1 MIGKSK
7 KTQTNEESVPV
18 TITPISKTIPTES
31 EQTIP
36 GIDVTS
42 HCLIT
47 GYVAGAILDC
57 FPQHL
62 RESIF
67 PDSSEFLAACHDVG
81 KISPAFQKR
90 IYKKINGFKE
100 DEYPEL
106 KKVDASWA
114 NRGENCF
121 HAVVTQA
128 VFETILKDSVPRDMD
143 FISVIEGMHHGFRP
157 KSASNENDE
166 PYGGKEWKKLRHELV
181 EKLYSV
187 FLPNKNLEMIGSWNK
202 ACSIGGL
209 IIVADWVASGGDFS
223 DFTQDFF
230 DTLSIDELKEY
241 ARKAV
246 EQAGFSKIKV
256 KNNLSFSSIFGF
268 EPRKIQTDFFDSING
283 PGVYVL
289 EAPMG
294 IGKTEAALYAA
305 YKMLEKGQANGIYFG
320 LPTQLT
326 SNKIFER
333 VLSYLEKITGESSE
347 NVKLKLLHGTAWL
360 VKKVFGEKGEVGK
373 SWFDSRKRGILAP
386 FAVGTVDQAL
396 MAVLNVKHEMVRSFG
411 LTGKVVILDE
421 VHSYDAYTGTIL
433 NELIEFLR
441 EAHCTVIVL
450 SATLTTVQKK
460 NILKLEHEK
469 NLSSAYPLITAVS
482 EEQRTIKEIAS
493 VGGTERDVAITIE
506 HDDTEILE
514 KIVEKAA
521 EGQQILWIEN
531 TVADAQQIFKK
542 IVAKTNGTN
551 IECGLIHSRFLK
563 TKRAENEGKWTE
575 LFGKDSAQ
583 RTATGRILIGT
594 QVLEQSIDIDADF
607 LVTRICPTDMLF
619 QRLGRLW
626 RHTKN
631 DSQRPKNAVCG
642 AVILAPEY
650 ESVIERS
657 NCFESSAVVYREY
670 VLCRTLEVWKDLSRV
685 KLPEDIRRILE
696 ATYQEREEEGRLKEL
711 KNDMEKKKGKLENFA
726 RVGLSNAMPTCDDM
740 DVQTRYSEVENVDV
754 LLLKSFNVTGND
766 CEIRFY
772 GSDNIVE
779 IPKHPKNSHEKQRKI
794 AKLITEHCVTVA
806 EKHAPDADK
815 LVGHFSAYVYTG
827 PNKDEDDEKSP
838 FRVAIVG
845 NDDYLRTLGNTQIVK
860 NNEKLL
866 YTDKLGYQIAK
877 EK

>member
-7 KTQTNEESVPV
+7 KLQASGDSAPV
-18 TITPISKTIPTES
+18 TITPISKTIFTQS
-31 EQTIP
+31 KQIIA

-57 FPQHL
+57 FPQQL

-81 KISPAFQKR
+81 KISPAFQKM
-90 IYKKINGFKE
+90 IYKNISDFNDE
-100 DEYPEL
+100 EYPEL
-106 KKVDASWA
+106 KKVDADWA
-114 NRGENCF
+114 ARKNNCF
-121 HAVVTQA
+121 HAAVTQA
-128 VFETILKDSVPRDMD
+128 VFETILKGSISRDMD
-143 FISVIEGMHHGFRP
+143 FISAIEGMHHGFRP
-157 KSASNENDE
+157 KSVLNENAE
-166 PYGGKEWKKLRHELV
+166 SYGSKEWTKLRHELV
-181 EKLYSV
+181 ETLYSV
-187 FLPNKNLEMIGSWNK
+187 FLPSKKLEMIGSWNK

-209 IIVADWVASGGDFS
+209 IIVADWIASGGKFS

-230 DTLSIDELKEY
+230 NALSVDERKEY

-256 KNNLSFSSIFGF
+256 KNNMSFSSIFGF
-268 EPRKIQTDFFDSING
+268 EPRKIQTDFFDSISG

-333 VLSYLEKITGESSE
+333 VLSYLEKVTGESSE

-360 VKKVFGEKGEVGK
+360 VEKVFGEKGDAGE

-411 LTGKVVILDE
+411 LAGKVVILDE

-433 NELIEFLR
+433 NRLIEFLR

-450 SATLTTVQKK
+450 SATLTTSQKK
-460 NILKLEHEK
+460 NILGLEHEK
-469 NLSSAYPLITAVS
+469 KLSSVYPLITAVS
-482 EEQRTIKEIAS
+482 EEQRAMREIAS

-506 HDDTEILE
+506 HNDTEILE
-514 KIVEKAA
+514 KVAEKAA
-521 EGQQILWIEN
+521 DGQQILWIEN
-531 TVADAQQIFKK
+531 TIADAQQIFKK

-563 TKRAENEGKWTE
+563 AKRAENEGKWTE
-575 LFGKDSAQ
+575 LFGKDSTQ
-583 RTATGRILIGT
+583 RTAAGRILVGT

-631 DSQRPKNAVCG
+631 DSLRPKNAVCS
-642 AVILAPEY
+642 AAILSPEY
-650 ESVIERS
+650 ERAIERS
-657 NCFESSAVVYREY
+657 NCFESSAFVYSEY
-670 VLCRTLEVWKDLSRV
+670 VLCRTLEVWKDV
-685 KLPEDIRRILE
+685 PHAKLPEDIRRILE
-696 ATYQEREEEGRLKEL
+696 ATYQERAEEGRLKKL
-711 KNDMEKKKGKLENFA
+711 KNDMEEKKGKLENFA
-726 RVGLSNAMPTCDDM
+726 RVGLSTAMPTHDDM
-740 DVQTRYSEVENVDV
+740 EVQTRYSEIENVDV
-754 LLLKSFNVTGND
+754 LLLKSFNVTGNG

-772 GSDNIVE
+772 DSDDVLE
-779 IPKHPKNSHEKQRKI
+779 IPQRPKNADEKRKI
-794 AKLITEHCVTVA
+794 AKLITEHCVTVS
-806 EKHAPDADK
+806 ERHAPDADK
-815 LVGHFSAYVYTG
+815 FVERFSSYVYTG
-827 PNKDEDDEKSP
+827 MKKDDDEKSP
-838 FRVAIVG
+838 FRAAIVG
-845 NDDYLRTLGNTQIVK
+845 NDDYLRTLENLQIVK
-860 NNEKLL
+860 DNEKML
-866 YTDKLGYQIAK
+866 YTDKLGYQIVK